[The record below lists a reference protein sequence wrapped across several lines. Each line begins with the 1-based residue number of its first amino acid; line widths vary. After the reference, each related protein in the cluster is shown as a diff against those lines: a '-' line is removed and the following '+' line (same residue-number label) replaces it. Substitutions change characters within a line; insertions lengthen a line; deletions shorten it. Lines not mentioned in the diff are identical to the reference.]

1 MSLSKYFK
9 NSSSFKPENLVR
21 QDDHGPA
28 GWTPTPRPE
37 DRPFQ
42 SEPIQSAA
50 GGVRDLTGAG
60 TIALAPRTQENHG
73 NSDTPGAAASDQ
85 PVDLSHY
92 VEIEEAEKTAA
103 EAYRQGEKDGREL
116 AEQDF
121 GAATQALLLACQ
133 QLDTLRDTIIAN
145 SSKEVLDLTLAIA
158 DRILRL
164 SIREQDHTIVATIEE
179 ALRRSVKSDEF
190 IIHIHPDDYETVQ
203 RKSDDIIAGISGLN
217 NVVVRKDSTIER
229 GGARIESDN
238 CTIDATIASQFEE
251 IREALQGR
259 P

>member
-9 NSSSFKPENLVR
+9 NSPSFKPENLIKEG
-21 QDDHGPA
+21 DHRAA
-28 GWTPTPRPE
+28 GWTPTPRSE
-37 DRPFQ
+37 DQPFQ
-42 SEPIQSAA
+42 SEPIQLAA
-50 GGVRDLTGAG
+50 GAVRDLIVAG
-60 TIALAPRTQENHG
+60 TTALAPLFNENR
-73 NSDTPGAAASDQ
+73 DTGDNTGAAAPKQ

-92 VEIEEAEKTAA
+92 VELEEAEKTAA
-103 EAYRQGEKDGREL
+103 EAYRQGERDGRDL

-121 GAATQALLLACQ
+121 GAATQALFLVCQ

-158 DRILRL
+158 ERILRL
-164 SIREQDHTIVATIEE
+164 SVREQDQTIVATIDE

-203 RKSDDIIAGISGLN
+203 RKAADIIAGISGLTN
-217 NVVVRKDSTIER
+217 LVVRKDRTIER

-259 P
+259 S